1 MAEKETTKETTS
13 APRARYDFSQLNTL
27 AVVSL
32 ATSVTGFGVVAG
44 IITGHIALS
53 QIKQTKQAGRGLAI
67 AGVAVGYS
75 LIGLAIVGSVVRMA
89 IGYRLGGDFGPGFG
103 GQMGNHD
110 GGMMGFGHGQDDFG
124 QGMQGGHGM
133 GQFDGGPNGGGQFV
147 VPNDGGMGGMTP
159 VDPNQNGQLPM
170 PSATPMTN

>member
-1 MAEKETTKETTS
+1 MAEKDTSKEITS

-27 AVVSL
+27 SVVSL
-32 ATSVTGFGVVAG
+32 ATSVTGFGAVAG
-44 IITGHIALS
+44 IITGHIALA

-75 LIGLAIVGSVVRMA
+75 LIGLAIVGSIVRMA
-89 IGYRLGGDFGPGFG
+89 IGYRFGSDFGTGFG
-103 GQMGNHD
+103 GHMGNHD
-110 GGMMGFGHGQDDFG
+110 GGMMGFGQGPDDFVHGQRN
-124 QGMQGGHGM
+124 GM
-133 GQFDGGPNGGGQFV
+133 GMGPDDSMGNG
-147 VPNDGGMGGMTP
+147 GGMGGLTP